1 MEKGTGS
8 GCERDE
14 GKNNR
19 EGKKK
24 VRVRYVESE
33 IEKGRVSRKEM
44 IDTIN
49 NPYDKGIFVAHVVEV
64 EYNEAVE
71 INKGGNVSIY
81 II

>member
-1 MEKGTGS
+1 MIHHM
-8 GCERDE
+8 DE

-19 EGKKK
+19 EGKRK

-64 EYNEAVE
+64 EYNKAVE